1 MPPKQNG
8 LTGVRA
14 TFLEE
19 LSIASRKLR
28 TLFDARVRAMGLTL
42 ARARTLM
49 HLARKEG
56 MTQTELAEILEVE
69 GPTLVRLLDG
79 LAAQGLIERRPVEGD
94 RRAKQIALTAEGQ
107 QLAAK
112 VTRLANDVREEVLAD
127 IPEADLVTAAAA
139 MRAIVQKISILADCE
154 TDAA

>member
-1 MPPKQNG
+1 MEPKQNP
-8 LTGVRA
+8 LTGLRA

-28 TLFDARVRAMGLTL
+28 TLFDARVRTMGLTL

-49 HLARKEG
+49 HLARKGG
-56 MTQTELAEILEVE
+56 MTQTELAELLEVE

-79 LAAQGLIERRPVEGD
+79 LEAQGLIERRPVEGD
-94 RRAKQIALTAEGQ
+94 RRAKQIVLTPEGQ
-107 QLAAK
+107 ELAAK

-127 IPEADLVTAAAA
+127 IPEADLATAAAT
-139 MRAIVQKISILADCE
+139 MRAVVQKISTIAICQ